1 MSSSYPLSMPTSGAT
16 GTTFTANAS
25 TTISNK
31 DKKSLQK
38 KKKKSGTDNN
48 EALLDGYNPE
58 YI

>member
-1 MSSSYPLSMPTSGAT
+1 MPTSGAT

-38 KKKKSGTDNN
+38 KKKKSGTDNK
-48 EALLDGYNPE
+48 EALLDGYNPD